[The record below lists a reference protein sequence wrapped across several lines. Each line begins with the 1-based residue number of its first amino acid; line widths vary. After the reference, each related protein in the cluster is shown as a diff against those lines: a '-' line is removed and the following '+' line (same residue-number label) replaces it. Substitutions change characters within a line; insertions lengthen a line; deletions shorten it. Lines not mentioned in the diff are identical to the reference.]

1 MQAIPSRVESGGW
14 IMSTLNWFTHCPD
27 MPRYLMFGL
36 LLGAF
41 FMGAAWQNGSAT
53 KTAVTSVQ
61 TQYQGKLA
69 YHVQNEKVIAKTAKT
84 ALDACQKNLNA
95 AIANDAAG
103 RDLKGCP
110 PTPPAVKAITAPAT
124 K

>member
-14 IMSTLNWFTHCPD
+14 IVATLGWFLHCPD

-36 LLGAF
+36 IGGAF
-41 FMGAAWQNGSAT
+41 FLGMGVNNGSAT
-53 KTAVTSVQ
+53 KEAVTSVQ

-84 ALDACQKNLNA
+84 AVDACNHNLDA
-95 AIANDAAG
+95 AIANNADTINN
-103 RDLKGCP
+103 CP
-110 PTPPAVKAITAPAT
+110 PVPPVVKAIIAKPAT

>member
-1 MQAIPSRVESGGW
+1 MQAIPTRVEPDGW
-14 IMSTLNWFTHCPD
+14 IISTLGWFSHCPD

-36 LLGAF
+36 ILGAF
-41 FMGAAWQNGSAT
+41 SLGAAWQNGSAT
-53 KTAVTSVQ
+53 KDAVSSVQ

-84 ALDACQKNLNA
+84 AVDACNHNLDAALANYANVVKN
-95 AIANDAAG
+95 
-103 RDLKGCP
+103 CP
-110 PTPPAVKAITAPAT
+110 TVPPVVKAIIAKPAT